1 MALRP
6 LCTLSTPPHPNPT
19 HPPNPFSAQ
28 VRACAGAL
36 LTIRSLHVRN
46 DGWQFDQL
54 SDSVLKS
61 ASCPEVLRIRGYTLR
76 KNGGRTIAV
85 TQPGAWLVEDGV
97 LSLDEDGGAAGD
109 GGGRRSSVGGA
120 IFGEVPPPP
129 NGTWSSSSLSLA
141 PGSTMRV
148 PLVLGAP
155 SRVTL
160 EVEPPRAQPATRG
173 VQPATLGVQPVTLTL
188 TLTLSFLEVEPRGGG
203 LHLSLLP
210 EMGPPVLPPTYVP
223 PAPSLP
229 SDGSEGGGRE
239 GGNVSGGSGGGS
251 SGEAGGGAV
260 SPAAAVA
267 RRAAEIATAS
277 IAAASRASTAAFAS
291 ASASASAC
299 AAVQVRDVHVD
310 GSGVFSVVL
319 YNPSLFSSV
328 GLRASNPNPNPKTPK
343 PQNPKTPG
351 SKKYFMN
358 NINHIRK

>member
-1 MALRP
+1 MRLRLRP
-6 LCTLSTPPHPNPT
+6 RWRCARDGSAPAVYPLHPTPPQPNPT

-173 VQPATLGVQPVTLTL
+173 VQPATLGVQS
-188 TLTLSFLEVEPRGGG
+188 LSPSPSPSPYPSSRWSRAGEGCTSRCCPRWD
-203 LHLSLLP
+203 LP
-210 EMGPPVLPPTYVP
+210 CYHPPTCHP
-223 PAPSLP
+223 RPRCRQTAA
-229 SDGSEGGGRE
+229 R
-239 GGNVSGGSGGGS
+239 
-251 SGEAGGGAV
+251 AV
-260 SPAAAVA
+260 AARVAMLAAAAAAVA
-267 RRAAEIATAS
+267 AVRREAA
-277 IAAASRASTAAFAS
+277 R
-291 ASASASAC
+291 
-299 AAVQVRDVHVD
+299 
-310 GSGVFSVVL
+310 
-319 YNPSLFSSV
+319 
-328 GLRASNPNPNPKTPK
+328 
-343 PQNPKTPG
+343 
-351 SKKYFMN
+351 
-358 NINHIRK
+358 